1 MAGNTQMNENE
12 RGIFKLHG
20 ITGML
25 IAVVLLLSILVVLT
39 ISGLKVRQNEAS
51 NFYKINQD
59 LNGLKMNS
67 ADNHKQYEL
76 VGNGK

>member
-67 ADNHKQYEL
+67 ADNQKQYEL

>member
-39 ISGLKVRQNEAS
+39 INGLKVQQNEAS

-76 VGNGK
+76 VGNSK

>member
-12 RGIFKLHG
+12 RGIFKLNG

-25 IAVVLLLSILVVLT
+25 IAVVLLLSILGFLVFNALSVQQ
-39 ISGLKVRQNEAS
+39 REAT
-51 NFYKINQD
+51 NYYKINQD

-67 ADNHKQYEL
+67 ADNHTHYQL